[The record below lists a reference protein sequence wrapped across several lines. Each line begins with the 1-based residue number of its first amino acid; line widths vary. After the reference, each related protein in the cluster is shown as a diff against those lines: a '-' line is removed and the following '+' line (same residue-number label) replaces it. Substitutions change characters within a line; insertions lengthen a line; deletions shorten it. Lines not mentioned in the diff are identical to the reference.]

1 MKLIHL
7 SDLHLD
13 KRVNEF
19 SMLEEQDAILKQ
31 ILNMID
37 EESPDGVLIA
47 GDVYDKSIPSAEAV
61 QLFDEFL
68 VELAKRRLQVFV
80 ISGNHDSPERIA
92 FGSRIMDVGGIHLSP
107 VYNGDIKPISLQDER
122 GAVNIYMLP
131 FIKPSHV
138 RRFYPDEEIVIYTDA
153 VRVAISAMRIDKT
166 QRNVLVTH
174 QFVTDSVPCDS
185 EEISVGGTD
194 NVNACVFEDFDYVAL
209 GHIHGAQNCGSQ
221 RIRYCGTPL
230 KYSFSETKHQKSVT
244 VVELGEK
251 GELAIRA
258 VPLTP
263 VHDMSEIKGTFAELT
278 DSSYYT
284 NNPITEHYLHITLT
298 DEDDIPDAIG
308 RLRAIYKNL
317 MRLSYDNARTR
328 SNNVITGT
336 VDVETK
342 SAYELF
348 AGFFEQQNNV
358 PMSAE

>member
-7 SDLHLD
+7 SDLHLG

-138 RRFYPDEEIVIYTDA
+138 RRFYPDEEIVTYTDA
-153 VRVAISAMRIDKT
+153 VRVAISAMHIDEN
-166 QRNVLVTH
+166 QRNVLITH
-174 QFVTDSVPCDS
+174 QFFTNSVPCDS
-185 EEISVGGTD
+185 
-194 NVNACVFEDFDYVAL
+194 
-209 GHIHGAQNCGSQ
+209 
-221 RIRYCGTPL
+221 
-230 KYSFSETKHQKSVT
+230 
-244 VVELGEK
+244 
-251 GELAIRA
+251 
-258 VPLTP
+258 
-263 VHDMSEIKGTFAELT
+263 
-278 DSSYYT
+278 
-284 NNPITEHYLHITLT
+284 
-298 DEDDIPDAIG
+298 
-308 RLRAIYKNL
+308 
-317 MRLSYDNARTR
+317 
-328 SNNVITGT
+328 
-336 VDVETK
+336 
-342 SAYELF
+342 
-348 AGFFEQQNNV
+348 
-358 PMSAE
+358 